1 MSFRIHASA
10 LDDLGSARPIAVHN
24 NAGGLIYRFVVKAA
38 PGRGRRRLSPLL
50 FQRPTMTTML
60 GRSTR
65 PFVDHGGQPSRYN
78 TILGLVIL
86 GLVALVA
93 VGRQWN
99 RYDASVAERAGR
111 AEGRLVPDAWA
122 SIGESE

>member
-1 MSFRIHASA
+1 LIT
-10 LDDLGSARPIAVHN
+10 AVNH
-24 NAGGLIYRFVVKAA
+24 
-38 PGRGRRRLSPLL
+38 PDTTL
-50 FQRPTMTTML
+50 FW
-60 GRSTR
+60 
-65 PFVDHGGQPSRYN
+65 DY
-78 TILGLVIL
+78 VIL